1 MDNAAWRRKD
11 VHKRQYGNG
20 IEGRNGKFCDENN
33 YAWGKITKKEK
44 KRKCNCIWHKIKWDL
59 SNTKEKFG
67 KELVKKVISQVEEE
81 CDGIMEET
89 EEVTRIG

>member
-1 MDNAAWRRKD
+1 M
-11 VHKRQYGNG
+11 
-20 IEGRNGKFCDENN
+20 
-33 YAWGKITKKEK
+33 
-44 KRKCNCIWHKIKWDL
+44 
-59 SNTKEKFG
+59 KEKFG